1 MSRRASNALSSRSAR
16 RLRQCAVPL
25 LVILGLMLL
34 ALTPG
39 MLAGDR
45 PFEIALC
52 GEHQGTE
59 GGCAPLATPAEQGG

>member
-1 MSRRASNALSSRSAR
+1 MSRRAPNPFSSRTAR
-16 RLRQCAVPL
+16 RLRECAVPL
-25 LVILGLMLL
+25 LVILGLMVL

-39 MLAGDR
+39 MFAGDR

-59 GGCAPLATPAEQGG
+59 GGCAPLAAPAKQGG